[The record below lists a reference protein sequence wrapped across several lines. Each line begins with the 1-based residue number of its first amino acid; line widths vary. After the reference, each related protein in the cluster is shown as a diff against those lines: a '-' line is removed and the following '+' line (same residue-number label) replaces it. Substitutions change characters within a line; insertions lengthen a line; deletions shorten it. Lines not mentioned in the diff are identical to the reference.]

1 MFNDAML
8 SEPFIKG
15 HNYTCIYND
24 QRDFT
29 VGKEYTCIGFA
40 GKFNTN
46 LMKDQ
51 SEVKFMSDKGNVN
64 TLFGSIAIGCFT
76 NDHKKIKE
84 RFISQRSF
92 WREHTLKSYLSFSGK
107 LETALRE
114 LDTLIS
120 YQEYTNKYAQLLGED
135 VERIPDYEDKQLLS
149 NFIKKYNDS
158 YVPTDHVLRFIDSPE
173 GLKLLREYKLDE
185 TGSWSVSNGGVTKY
199 YTGTLHC
206 VLETVANHY
215 EFKGQIRKINLQ
227 ELC

>member
-1 MFNDAML
+1 ML
-8 SEPFIKG
+8 SEPFVKG
-15 HNYTCIYND
+15 KVYTCIYND
-24 QRDFT
+24 QRAFT
-29 VGKEYTCIGFA
+29 VGKEYKCLEFS
-40 GKFNTN
+40 GKFDTK

-51 SEVKFMSDKGNVN
+51 SSVKFMSDEGNVN
-64 TLFGSIAIGCFT
+64 TLFGSIAVGCFT
-76 NDHKKIKE
+76 NDPVKIKE

-120 YQEYTNKYAQLLGED
+120 YQEYSNKYAQLLGED

-158 YVPTDHVLRFIDSPE
+158 YVPTDPVLRFIDSQE

-206 VLETVANHY
+206 VLDTVANHY